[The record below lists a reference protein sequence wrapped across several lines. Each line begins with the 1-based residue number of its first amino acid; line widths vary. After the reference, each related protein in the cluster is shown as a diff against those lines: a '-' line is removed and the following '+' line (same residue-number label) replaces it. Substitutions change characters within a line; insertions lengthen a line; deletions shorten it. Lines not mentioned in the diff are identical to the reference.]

1 MNKSLDDLVL
11 SMKDEMLKEIS
22 EVIKFK
28 SYKVKGTEDA
38 PFGVETKKALEYV
51 LELGRKYGFETKNV
65 DNYAGH
71 VEFGVGEKIFG
82 VLGHLDV
89 VPEGTGWSVDPYG
102 GIVKDGYL
110 WGRGA
115 TDDKGPIMAALFAL
129 KAVKDLGISPKSKIR
144 IIFGTNE
151 ESGWECMK
159 HYFKKERKPDWGVT
173 PDGDF
178 PMINVEKGIADIHLS
193 LYRKPKKNANS
204 KFSLISFRGGDAP
217 NMVAPTA
224 EAILIFKDKS
234 EIEEVRKYKPSNGSK
249 IEIVTEGRKLF
260 IKAIGKSAHGANPS
274 AGINA
279 ISALVELLSTLSLDD
294 EELSGHIKNI
304 SKKIGYETDG
314 KSLGISGQD
323 GMSGPLTVN
332 LGLMEITQ
340 KRMKL
345 VLNIRYPIFF
355 NLKMIKR
362 QIEESLKGMKVSI
375 GHHHDPL
382 FVSPD
387 SELVHLLSDV
397 YEEMTKQ
404 KAFLIAIGGGTY
416 ARAIPNAVA
425 FGPTFPGH
433 GSTEHQPDERILV
446 DDLVMIAR
454 IYAQLYYRIL
464 S

>member
-1 MNKSLDDLVL
+1 
-11 SMKDEMLKEIS
+11 
-22 EVIKFK
+22 
-28 SYKVKGTEDA
+28 
-38 PFGVETKKALEYV
+38 
-51 LELGRKYGFETKNV
+51 
-65 DNYAGH
+65 
-71 VEFGVGEKIFG
+71 
-82 VLGHLDV
+82 
-89 VPEGTGWSVDPYG
+89 
-102 GIVKDGYL
+102 
-110 WGRGA
+110 
-115 TDDKGPIMAALFAL
+115 MAALFAL

-204 KFSLISFRGGDAP
+204 KFSLISFKGGDAP

-387 SELVHLLSDV
+387 NELVHLLSDV

-454 IYAQLYYRIL
+454 IYAQLYYKIL

>member
-1 MNKSLDDLVL
+1 MNKTLDDLVL
-11 SMKDEMLKEIS
+11 SMKDEMIKEIS
-22 EVIKFK
+22 EIIKFK

-38 PFGVETKKALEYV
+38 PFGIETKKALDYA
-51 LELGRKYGFETKNV
+51 LELGKKYGFKTKNV

-71 VEFGVGEKIFG
+71 VEFGNGKKTFG

-102 GIVKDGYL
+102 GVIKDGYL

-115 TDDKGPIMAALFAL
+115 TDDKGPIIAALFAL
-129 KAVKDLGISPKSKIR
+129 KAVKAFGIEPKSKVR

-159 HYFKKERKPDWGVT
+159 HYFKHETKPDWGVT

-178 PMINVEKGIADIHLS
+178 PMINVEKGIADVNVT
-193 LYRKPKKNANS
+193 LYRHQRKVDEE
-204 KFSLISFRGGDAP
+204 FSLLSFKGGDAP

-224 EAILIFKDKS
+224 EAVVKFKDKAS
-234 EIEEVRKYKPSNGSK
+234 IEEVRKYKPSNGSK
-249 IEIVTEGRKLF
+249 IEVTNKGHKLF
-260 IKAIGKSAHGANPS
+260 IKVTGKSAHGANPS
-274 AGINA
+274 AGVNA
-279 ISALVELLSTLSLDD
+279 ISALVDLLSHFHIDDD
-294 EELSGHIKNI
+294 EMQSHLENI
-304 SKKIGYETDG
+304 AKKIGYETDG

-332 LGLMEITQ
+332 LGLMEITP
-340 KRMKL
+340 KKMKF

-355 NLKMIKR
+355 NLKMIKK
-362 QIEESLKGMKVSI
+362 QIEESLKGMEVSI

-387 SELVHLLSDV
+387 NELIHLLSEV
-397 YEEMTKQ
+397 YEDVTGQ
-404 KAFLIAIGGGTY
+404 KSFLIAIGGGTY

-433 GSTEHQPDERILV
+433 GSTEHQPDERISI
-446 DDLVMIAR
+446 DDLTMIAR
-454 IYAQLYYRIL
+454 IYAQLYYKIL